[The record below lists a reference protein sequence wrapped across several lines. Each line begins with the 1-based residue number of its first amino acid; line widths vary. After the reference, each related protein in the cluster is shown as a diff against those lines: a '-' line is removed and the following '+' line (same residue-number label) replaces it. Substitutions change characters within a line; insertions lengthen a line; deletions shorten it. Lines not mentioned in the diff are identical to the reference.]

1 MVIFDIYNSA
11 LIYFKLYSST
21 YFNYNYTYQG
31 AQNLAFNLDQST
43 NEENDKEDDIS
54 DMITN
59 KVLAY
64 NLEKD
69 LKDKKEVIDLKEYAN
84 IRKKELQDARELKYT
99 NDVTR
104 T

>member
-1 MVIFDIYNSA
+1 MSPDI
-11 LIYFKLYSST
+11 KLWYGTYS
-21 YFNYNYTYQG
+21 NYNYTYQG

-43 NEENDKEDDIS
+43 NEANDNEDDIS

-84 IRKKELQDARELKYT
+84 IRKKELQDARELKYP

>member
-1 MVIFDIYNSA
+1 
-11 LIYFKLYSST
+11 
-21 YFNYNYTYQG
+21 
-31 AQNLAFNLDQST
+31 
-43 NEENDKEDDIS
+43 
-54 DMITN
+54 MITN

>member
-1 MVIFDIYNSA
+1 
-11 LIYFKLYSST
+11 
-21 YFNYNYTYQG
+21 
-31 AQNLAFNLDQST
+31 
-43 NEENDKEDDIS
+43 
-54 DMITN
+54 MITN

-69 LKDKKEVIDLKEYAN
+69 LKDKKEVIDLTEYAN
-84 IRKKELQDARELKYT
+84 IRKKELQDARELKYP